1 MVYGCVQRRIANLQY
16 TYPRLTRELQVVSK
30 PWAVAYCFI
39 SSSSTLQTPDVFTRD
54 ISKAMSFVEQTEVGL
69 THVNIMTAYKEPSM
83 VFGGVKASAAGL
95 PEAGQ
100 TGMEFFT
107 DEKVVYIA

>member
-1 MVYGCVQRRIANLQY
+1 MARVQSFEQAVDLANDVDYGL
-16 TYPRLTRELQVVSK
+16 
-30 PWAVAYCFI
+30 
-39 SSSSTLQTPDVFTRD
+39 SSSIFTRD